1 MTIGGQA
8 VTQAELGDFT
18 GHTSQKNASNVLGLY
33 GLAPGVVRADSLAPI
48 AEVDLCWTSDRPM
61 AFDGEFAS
69 ASLPGIEAPSSG
81 NCSALPLD
89 LTLYFDN
96 LQENLQ
102 PVTAQYSLQAGT
114 LPTSTDPVGW
124 HWAARPGQWFGAA
137 DSDKYSGAQHE
148 AYLGFVSGVLFGV
161 VGGAVVLILQ
171 ELLEPIRIR
180 RRAKGETA

>member
-1 MTIGGQA
+1 M
-8 VTQAELGDFT
+8 
-18 GHTSQKNASNVLGLY
+18 LGLY

-48 AEVDLCWTSDRPM
+48 AEVDLCWTNDRPM

-81 NCSALPLD
+81 DDFGPALD
-89 LTLYFDN
+89 LTRNLYFDN
-96 LQENLQ
+96 YQENMQ

-114 LPTSTDPVGW
+114 LPTSTDPDGW
-124 HWAARPGQWFGAA
+124 HWAAGEGNGSVQLTATNIQV
-137 DSDKYSGAQHE
+137 SQHE
-148 AYLGFVSGVLFGV
+148 AYLGFLSGVLFGV

-180 RRAKGETA
+180 RRAKGKTA